1 MMSEFWTK
9 NKENC
14 KMEMNR
20 MTTSEME
27 VCFSGGRGR
36 GLCTGSIMTF
46 GGLFYYNIE
55 YHRIPGS
62 VTTHSIKIM

>member
-9 NKENC
+9 NKDNC

-20 MTTSEME
+20 MTTSEIG
-27 VCFSGGRGR
+27 FSGGRGR

-55 YHRIPGS
+55 YHRIPAS
-62 VTTHSIKIM
+62 VTTHLIKIM